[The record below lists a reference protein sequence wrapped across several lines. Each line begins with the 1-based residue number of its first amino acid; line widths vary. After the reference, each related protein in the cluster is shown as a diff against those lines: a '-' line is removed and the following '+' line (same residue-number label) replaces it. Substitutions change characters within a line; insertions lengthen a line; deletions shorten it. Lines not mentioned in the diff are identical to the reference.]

1 MTRKSRV
8 QLSGPY
14 VLSVARSVCRRTGA
28 NLRAVLGPH
37 GTRQEARVRAA
48 IWRIIFRATD
58 CSATELARVW
68 GCDVGCILRTNAAPH
83 QREMRRASRAEV
95 ERMTSRAALQAAR
108 TLAFIYG
115 PERAAD
121 ILNGRDD
128 KTNADLAAWRA
139 LGTKRAA

>member
-68 GCDVGCILRTNAAPH
+68 GCDVGSVLRMKSH
-83 QREMRRASRAEV
+83 RFRRASTQPVTLSGPE
-95 ERMTSRAALQAAR
+95 LQAR
-108 TLAFIYG
+108 NTLLFHYG
-115 PERAAD
+115 PERTAA
-121 ILNGRDD
+121 ILAGRDAA
-128 KTNADLAAWRA
+128 TNADLAAWRR
-139 LGTKRAA
+139 LGTGANA

>member
-1 MTRKSRV
+1 MAKRV
-8 QLSGPY
+8 DLSGPY
-14 VLSVARSVCRRTGA
+14 VLSVARSVCRRTGS

-68 GCDVGCILRTNAAPH
+68 GCDPGCILRTNAAPH
-83 QREMRRASRAEV
+83 QREVRRAARIQAARA
-95 ERMTSRAALQAAR
+95 MTPAQLQAAR
-108 TLAFIYG
+108 TLAFVYG
-115 PERAAD
+115 AERAAE